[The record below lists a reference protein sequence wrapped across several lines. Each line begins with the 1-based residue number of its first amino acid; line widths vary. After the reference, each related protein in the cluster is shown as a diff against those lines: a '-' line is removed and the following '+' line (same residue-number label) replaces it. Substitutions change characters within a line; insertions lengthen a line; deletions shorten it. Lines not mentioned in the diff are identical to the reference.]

1 MPSTRKLS
9 YSQTPSIEIFNDLL
23 TSAGIRLLIK
33 REDLNHPRVSGNKW
47 WKLKYNLADMQDRG
61 KNHILTFGGAFS
73 NHIYALAAAA
83 QELELESTGIIRGE
97 EVTPLN
103 PTLQFASGAGM
114 KLHYVSRE
122 QYRNKLDA
130 EFIIGLEKKFGDFYL
145 IPEGG
150 SNELAVLG
158 VSEFASQLDLNFDYI
173 CCPVGTGG
181 TLAGIIR
188 GLRGAKRVVGFSA
201 LKNGEFLNEEV
212 RRFEKFY
219 QNWEIR
225 TEYDHGGYAKS
236 TPTLQE
242 FIDDFR
248 IRHHIPLEFTYTGKM
263 MWGIYD
269 LAKKGY
275 FDRGSTV
282 LALHTGGIH

>member
-9 YSQTPSIEIFNDLL
+9 YTQTPVTEIFNDLL
-23 TSAGIRLLIK
+23 SEAGIRLLIK

-47 WKLKYNLADMQDRG
+47 WKLKYNLADMLDSG

-73 NHIYALAAAA
+73 NHIYAVAAAA
-83 QELELESTGIIRGE
+83 HELELESTGIIRGE

-103 PTLQFASGAGM
+103 PTLQFASGSGM
-114 KLHYVSRE
+114 KLHYVSRA
-122 QYRNKLDA
+122 QYRSKLDA
-130 EFIIGLEKKFGDFYL
+130 EFIHDLEKKFGDFYL

-150 SNELAVLG
+150 SNELAVQG
-158 VSEFASQLDLNFDYI
+158 VSEFASQLDPNFDYI
-173 CCPVGTGG
+173 CCPVGTAG

-188 GLRGAKRVVGFSA
+188 GLRGTKNVVGFSA
-201 LKNGEFLNEEV
+201 LKNGAFLYEEV
-212 RRFEKFY
+212 RRFEDTY

-236 TPTLQE
+236 TQALDE
-242 FIDDFR
+242 FIEDFR
-248 IRHHIPLEFTYTGKM
+248 TQHHIPLEFTYTGKM
-263 MWGIYD
+263 MWGVFD